1 MSFPSIISSSV
12 GKDGINRPEDIRLV
26 EDLLVGNHDYKLT
39 YHYQR
44 RNAPGYCDPIL
55 IEAILDFQRDSMPRP
70 NGRVD
75 PPNGLEKTDL
85 NRLTWERLVRP
96 PLIQLPQVRGKGYY
110 CYWGKGGGPHRQFGT
125 PATIQTLER
134 VANIFF
140 FKMKYNEPA
149 IPGNRP
155 YREIGIGEL
164 SFAKGGP
171 IHPHKE
177 HRWGTE
183 VDIRPLRKDGKEF
196 PVTVDDPQY
205 DREATR
211 ILIQSLLEHLNVAE
225 ILFSDRKIV
234 YDPKLKGEQRLKWGG
249 AGHIHHLHV
258 HMLD

>member
-1 MSFPSIISSSV
+1 MSFPSVISASV
-12 GKDGINRPEDIRLV
+12 GQGGVNRPEDVRLV

-39 YHYQR
+39 YSYTR
-44 RNAPGYCDPIL
+44 RTAPGDCDPIL
-55 IEAILDFQRDSMPRP
+55 IQAILDFQTDSMPNP

-75 PPNGLEKTDL
+75 PPAGLGLTDL
-85 NRLTWERLVRP
+85 KRLTWERLVRP
-96 PLIQLPQVRGKGYY
+96 PLEQLPQTLGRGYY
-110 CYWGKGGGPHRQFGT
+110 SYAVGPHRQFGT
-125 PATIQTLER
+125 PQTIKTLER
-134 VANIFF
+134 VAGIFF

-171 IHPHKE
+171 MPPHKE

-183 VDIRPLRKDGKEF
+183 VDIRPLRKDGKRL
-196 PVTVDDPQY
+196 PVKITDTQQY

-211 ILIQSLLEHLNVAE
+211 ILVDSLRSHLNVAT
-225 ILFSDRKIV
+225 ILFDDRKI
-234 YDPKLKGEQRLKWGG
+234 KGVQWVGG
-249 AGHIHHLHV
+249 HGNHLHV